1 MPGKADLDAAKMK
14 ASALDNDP
22 LLGMAANIYDEAAM
36 EKTLPADV
44 RIAASGF
51 LSARL
56 AAAAAPAPGTCPP
69 PPGRTPAS

>member
-51 LSARL
+51 LSARRPPNTARL
-56 AAAAAPAPGTCPP
+56 AVRPGSEALADSD
-69 PPGRTPAS
+69 R